1 MSLSNVNHNSN
12 SPIISKHLF
21 EGGVMPAVVCQQSQ
35 YNKHLLW
42 KALAYKRLSGHQPR
56 EENSVVVLIMVVVV
70 AVAGKVEVV
79 VK

>member
-1 MSLSNVNHNSN
+1 
-12 SPIISKHLF
+12 
-21 EGGVMPAVVCQQSQ
+21 MPAVVCQQSQ